1 MKEVKASALIQI
13 LIFSLFIGVFFLL
26 FLILPDKGFSEREN
40 RELAAAPKFSFESL
54 FADSSDNNSFTKKF
68 EKYTTDQFPFRDSWI
83 TMKAA
88 SELAIGKKENNG
100 VYLGKNETLIEEFV
114 TPDAE
119 LLQKNINAVKALAE
133 NSDVPVYFC
142 LVPSLGELRPDLL
155 PKDAPYVSQ
164 SDIID
169 RAYAESGATN
179 IDMLGALS
187 EHSGEYIFYRTDHH
201 WTSLGAYYGYSA
213 IMGAM
218 GRDPSPLSNYAPRT
232 VTEDFYGTVYSKSG
246 ISWVK
251 PDEIEIFADQAEGT
265 KVFNY
270 VTGSEEES
278 SLYDFAFLEKK
289 DKYSMFLGGVS
300 PLVKIVTENVDAPR
314 LLIVRDSY
322 TDSMVP
328 FMQGDF
334 SELHVMDLRYYRNQ
348 LLDSG
353 IQEYIAENGID
364 EVLVCYSVGNFV
376 TDVNVFLL
384 GE

>member
-1 MKEVKASALIQI
+1 MKKVKASSLIQ
-13 LIFSLFIGVFFLL
+13 LLLFSLFLGVFFLL
-26 FLILPDKGFSEREN
+26 FLVLPDKGFSEREN
-40 RELAAAPKFSFESL
+40 RQLSQAPKFTLESL
-54 FADSSDNNSFTKKF
+54 FADSEDNSFTKKF

-88 SELAIGKKENNG
+88 SELFSGKKENNG
-100 VYLGKNETLIEEFV
+100 VYLGENDTLIEEFV
-114 TPDAE
+114 EPDEA
-119 LLQKNINAVKALAE
+119 LLQKNIAAVAALAE
-133 NSDVPVYFC
+133 GSDVPVYFC
-142 LVPSLGELRPDLL
+142 LVPSLGELRADLL
-155 PKDAPYVSQ
+155 PKDAPYADQ
-164 SDIID
+164 SVIID
-169 RAYAESGATN
+169 RAYAESGAN
-179 IDMLGALS
+179 NVDMLGALS
-187 EHSGEYIFYRTDHH
+187 GHKDEYIFYRTDHH

-213 IMGAM
+213 IMDAM
-218 GRDPSPLSNYAPRT
+218 GRAPSPLSDYSPRR
-232 VTEDFYGTVYSKSG
+232 VTEEFYGTVYSKSG

-251 PDEIEIFADQAEGT
+251 PDEIEIFAPQAEGT

-270 VTGSEEES
+270 VTGSEAES
-278 SLYDFAFLEKK
+278 SLYDLTFLEKK

-300 PLVKIVTENVDAPR
+300 PLVKIVTQQSDAPR
-314 LLIVRDSY
+314 LLIIRDSY

-353 IQEYIAENGID
+353 IGQYIADNAID